1 MNDYLSFFEQYN
13 ELLKTILYK
22 IEYYRGEDGMIS
34 IDLYPRLPKA

>member
-1 MNDYLSFFEQYN
+1 MTVQERN

-34 IDLYPRLPKA
+34 IDLYPRLPKV